1 MRKHIDRKEGLRRQ
15 AGRIVA
21 VLAVMAMLTGFAAS
35 GTVAH
40 AANACTP
47 DEEKRE
53 GYATYTLTADCVMHV
68 GPGMMRD
75 AYINNGG
82 VYVGPFS
89 MQKHNIRSI
98 IIDDPANTRLPDQAD
113 DLFRYPAL
121 EHIDGLDGLNVANVT
136 SMRRMFENDSQLSG
150 VLDLAH
156 WDVSHVVSMADMFSK
171 TGDGSLILRTT
182 GWDTRSVTD
191 MSGMFSTF
199 GGFPHDI
206 GSLDVSHT
214 EDFSRMFAFF
224 TPPMA
229 IDLSAWDTSSA
240 TQMWSMF
247 IRADVGLIKGID
259 SLNVSK
265 VRNFRFMFQGAT
277 NSAGEYG
284 NIDLSAWR
292 TESAEDMTYMFS
304 ETDLGY
310 FKGISGL
317 DTSHVTSLSGVFRDS
332 KTAGTHTDISSWDTS
347 KATDMSQMF
356 MGDDLDDF
364 TGIDGLDI
372 SAAKNLNGIFS
383 SAHSSTPLDLSAW
396 DTGSATD
403 MGFMFSSFQG
413 TVKGL
418 EGFNTSS
425 AVYFWSMFQDMKA
438 ASPIDLSAWDTRNA
452 SNTRQMFAGSE
463 GFFGMD
469 SWNTSK
475 LYTAYSMFES
485 AKPAKPLDLSSWDT
499 SNVTDMGRM
508 FLNMQGTLTIDRPWN
523 TSKVTDMSAM
533 FANLPHPRI
542 NLAGADT
549 SKVTNM
555 NSMFYGLDLSEV
567 KGIPDLNVGGVTDF
581 RGMFAGASIDHLDLS
596 KWDKQS
602 TARDG
607 YMLMLDQ
614 FTDITT
620 GSNMRIHDDPFNY
633 GYDINADPAPPY
645 GQTIWRYDRYH
656 VTGAWSQIPDNPDDP
671 ASYWTSQGLREKAD
685 RELIDRINSG
695 QAGTWV
701 MTRTRDVSFNCMREC
716 SGRPNW
722 IRITW
727 PVSPDSSR
735 LPDNA
740 PTSKNWKFKGWM
752 PANADNGT
760 HEPINPGERIPAEVM
775 LSKNWPSIMNA
786 QWERIQRTITY
797 HDDSGDGQGMP
808 QPSIVDSGDG
818 FTLPATAPT
827 RRGYGFVGWRIDG
840 GTTIYQPG
848 ARIPEVTSDITLHAV
863 WSAPVSR
870 LPAAGEHADRR
881 LMIAVLALLVSAM
894 IAGAFL
900 RMSKRDG
907 RGRHR
912 RHRA

>member
-1 MRKHIDRKEGLRRQ
+1 MREHIIRKEGLRRQ

-98 IIDDPANTRLPDQAD
+98 IIEDPANTRLPDQAD

-156 WDVSHVVSMADMFSK
+156 WDVSHVVSMADMFSSV
-171 TGDGSLILRTT
+171 GDGFLILRTT
-182 GWDTRSVTD
+182 GWDTGSVTD
-191 MSGMFSTF
+191 MSGMFKAF

-206 GSLDVSHT
+206 GSMDVSHT
-214 EDFSRMFAFF
+214 EDFSRMFASF

-247 IRADVGLIKGID
+247 IRADIGMVKGID
-259 SLNVSK
+259 RFDVSK
-265 VRNFRFMFQGAT
+265 VENFSFMFQNASDSTGVPVDLSSWRT
-277 NSAGEYG
+277 GSAGK
-284 NIDLSAWR
+284 
-292 TESAEDMTYMFS
+292 MTYMFYGA
-304 ETDLGY
+304 DLGF
-310 FKGISGL
+310 FKGISRL
-317 DTSHVTSLSGVFRDS
+317 DLSQATNVSGIFRES

-347 KATDMSQMF
+347 KVTDASQMF
-356 MGDDLDDF
+356 QSDNLDDF

-372 SAAKNLNGIFS
+372 SNAENLNSMFA

-403 MGFMFSSFQG
+403 MGYMFSSFQG
-413 TVKGL
+413 TVKGI
-418 EGFNTSS
+418 EDFNTSS
-425 AVYFWSMFQDMKA
+425 AVYFWSMFQNMKA
-438 ASPIDLSAWDTRNA
+438 TSPIDLSAWDTRNVN
-452 SNTRQMFAGSE
+452 NTMQMFAGSE
-463 GFFGMD
+463 GFSGMD

-508 FLNMQGTLTIDRPWN
+508 FLNMQGALIIDKPWD
-523 TSKVTDMSAM
+523 TSQVTNMHAA

-542 NLAGADT
+542 DMTGSDT
-549 SKVTNM
+549 SNVTNM
-555 NSMFYGLDLSEV
+555 NSMFYGLDLSQV
-567 KGIPDLNVGGVTDF
+567 KGIPDLNVSRVTDF

-620 GSNMRIHDDPFNY
+620 GPNMRIHDNPFKY
-633 GYDINADPAPPY
+633 EYDSNADPAPPY
-645 GQTIWRYDRYH
+645 GQTIWSYDRSH
-656 VTGAWSQIPDNPDDP
+656 TTGAWSQIPDDPDDP

-695 QAGTWV
+695 HAGTWV
-701 MTRTRDVSFNCMREC
+701 MTRTRDVYFDCMREC

-740 PTSKNWKFKGWM
+740 PTSKDWRFKGWM

-760 HEPINPGERIPAEVM
+760 NEPINPGERIPAEMM
-775 LSKNWPSIMNA
+775 LSKNWTSIMNA

-818 FTLPATAPT
+818 FTLPTTAPT
-827 RRGYGFVGWRIDG
+827 RRGYGFVGWRVDG
-840 GTTIYQPG
+840 GTTIYRPG
-848 ARIPEVTSDITLHAV
+848 ARISEVTSDITLRAV

-870 LPAAGEHADRR
+870 LPAAGEHADKR
-881 LMIAVLALLVSAM
+881 LMIAALALLVSAM

-900 RMSKRDG
+900 RMSKHER

-912 RHRA
+912 SGSL

>member
-1 MRKHIDRKEGLRRQ
+1 MREHINRKEGLRRR
-15 AGRIVA
+15 AGRIIA
-21 VLAVMAMLTGFAAS
+21 VLAVMAMLAGFAAS

-40 AANACTP
+40 AASACTP

-53 GYATYTLTADCVMHV
+53 GYATYTLTSDCVMHV
-68 GPGMMRD
+68 GPGLMRD
-75 AYINNGG
+75 AYANDGR
-82 VYVGPFS
+82 VYVGPFN

-98 IIDDPANTRLPDQAD
+98 IIDDPANTKVPDHAD

-136 SMRRMFENDSQLSG
+136 SMRRMFKNDSQLSG

-156 WDVSHVVSMADMFSK
+156 WDVSHVASMADMFNSA
-171 TGDGSLILRTT
+171 GDGFLILRTT
-182 GWDTRSVTD
+182 GWDTGSVTN
-191 MSGMFSTF
+191 MSGMFNTF

-206 GSLDVSHT
+206 SSMDVSHT
-214 EDFSRMFAFF
+214 EDFSRMFASF
-224 TPPMA
+224 TPPLA
-229 IDLSAWDTSSA
+229 VDLSAWDTSSA

-247 IRADVGLIKGID
+247 IRADVGLVKGLD
-259 SLNVSK
+259 RFDVSK
-265 VRNFRFMFQGAT
+265 VRNFSFMFQNASDSTGVPVDLSSWRT
-277 NSAGEYG
+277 GSAGK
-284 NIDLSAWR
+284 
-292 TESAEDMTYMFS
+292 MTYMFYG
-304 ETDLGY
+304 TDLGF
-310 FKGISGL
+310 FKGISRL
-317 DTSHVTSLSGVFRDS
+317 DLSQATDVSGIFRES
-332 KTAGTHTDISSWDTS
+332 KTAGTLTDLSSWGTS
-347 KATDMSQMF
+347 KAADMSQMF
-356 MGDDLDDF
+356 QGDNLDDF
-364 TGIDGLDI
+364 TGIDGLDV
-372 SAAKNLNGIFS
+372 SNAENLNSMFS
-383 SAHSSTPLDLSAW
+383 SAQCSKPLDLSAW

-403 MGFMFSSFQG
+403 MGFMFSSFRG
-413 TVKGL
+413 PVKGI
-418 EGFNTSS
+418 EGFDTSS
-425 AVYFWSMFQDMKA
+425 VVYFWSMFQDMKSI
-438 ASPIDLSAWDTRNA
+438 SPIDLSAWDTRNA

-463 GFFGMD
+463 GFSGMD

-475 LYTAYSMFES
+475 LYTADSMFES
-485 AKPAKPLDLSSWDT
+485 AKPATPLDLSSWDT

-508 FLNMQGTLTIDRPWN
+508 FLDMQGTLTIDRPWN

-549 SKVTNM
+549 SKVKNM
-555 NSMFYGLDLSEV
+555 NSMFYGLDLSQV

-581 RGMFAGASIDHLDLS
+581 RGMFAGASIDHLNLS
-596 KWDKQS
+596 KWDKQD

-620 GSNMRIHDDPFNY
+620 GPNMRIRDDPFNY
-633 GYDINADPAPPY
+633 GYDSNAVPAPPY
-645 GQTIWRYDRYH
+645 GQTIWGYDRGNI
-656 VTGAWSQIPDNPDDP
+656 TGAWSQIPDNPDDP
-671 ASYWTSQGLREKAD
+671 ASYWTSKGTRKNAD

-695 QAGTWV
+695 HAGTWV
-701 MTRTRDVSFNCMREC
+701 MTRTRNVYFDCGREC
-716 SGRPNW
+716 SGKPNG
-722 IRITW
+722 ITITW
-727 PVSPDSSR
+727 PVSPDGSR

-740 PTSKNWKFKGWM
+740 PTSKDWKFKGWV

-760 HEPINPGERIPAEVM
+760 HEPINPGEMIPAGLM
-775 LSKNWPSIMNA
+775 LSKNWTSIMNA

-797 HDDSGDGQGMP
+797 HDDSGAGQGMP

-818 FTLPATAPT
+818 FTLPATVPT
-827 RRGYGFVGWRIDG
+827 RRGYGFVGWRVDG
-840 GTTIYQPG
+840 GTTIYRPG

-863 WSAPVSR
+863 WSAPVSH

-881 LMIAVLALLVSAM
+881 LMAAALTLLVSAM

-900 RMSKRDG
+900 YMSRRDG

>member
-1 MRKHIDRKEGLRRQ
+1 MREHIIGKEGLRRQ
-15 AGRIVA
+15 AGRIAA
-21 VLAVMAMLTGFAAS
+21 VLAVVMMLAGFAAS

-53 GYATYTLTADCVMHV
+53 GYATYTLTSDCVMHV
-68 GPGMMRD
+68 GPGLMRD

-98 IIDDPANTRLPDQAD
+98 IIDDPASTRLPDQAD

-136 SMRRMFENDSQLSG
+136 SMRRMFKDDSQLSG

-156 WDVSHVVSMADMFSK
+156 WDVSHVASMADMFNSA
-171 TGDGSLILRTT
+171 GDGFLILRTT
-182 GWDTRSVTD
+182 GWDTGSVTD

-214 EDFSRMFAFF
+214 EDFSRMFASF

-247 IRADVGLIKGID
+247 IRADVGLVKGLD
-259 SLNVSK
+259 KFDVSK

-277 NSAGEYG
+277 NSAGESG
-284 NIDLSAWR
+284 NVDLSSWR
-292 TESAEDMTYMFS
+292 TASAEDMAYMFS

-317 DTSHVTSLSGVFRDS
+317 DTSHAISLSGVFRES
-332 KTAGTHTDISSWDTS
+332 KTAGTLTDISSWDTS

-364 TGIDGLDI
+364 TGIDRLDV
-372 SAAKNLNGIFS
+372 SNAENLSSIFS
-383 SAHSSTPLDLSAW
+383 SAHSSTLLDLSAW

-403 MGFMFSSFQG
+403 MEYMFSSFQG
-413 TVKGL
+413 PVKGI

-425 AVYFWSMFQDMKA
+425 AVYFLGMFQNMKA
-438 ASPIDLSAWDTRNA
+438 ASPIDLSAWDTRNVN
-452 SNTRQMFAGSE
+452 NTMHMFAESE
-463 GFFGMD
+463 GFSGMD

-485 AKPAKPLDLSSWDT
+485 AKPAKPLNLSSWDT
-499 SNVTDMGRM
+499 SNVTNMGRM
-508 FLNMQGTLTIDRPWN
+508 FLDMQGTLTIDRPWN
-523 TSKVTDMSAM
+523 TSQVTNMRAM

-542 NLAGADT
+542 NLAGSDT

-555 NSMFYGLDLSEV
+555 NSMFYGLDLSQV
-567 KGIPDLNVGGVTDF
+567 KGIPDLNVSMVTDF

-596 KWDKQS
+596 KWDKQD

-633 GYDINADPAPPY
+633 GYDSNAVPAPPY
-645 GQTIWRYDRYH
+645 GQTIWRYDRSH
-656 VTGAWSQIPDNPDDP
+656 TTDTWSQIPDNPDDP

-695 QAGTWV
+695 QTGTWV
-701 MTRTRDVSFNCMREC
+701 MTRTRDVSFDCMREC
-716 SGRPNW
+716 SGKPKW
-722 IRITW
+722 LTITW

-740 PTSKNWKFKGWM
+740 PTSKDWKFKGWM

-760 HEPINPGERIPAEVM
+760 HEPINPGERIPAEAM
-775 LSKNWPSIMNA
+775 LSKNWTSIMNA

-797 HDDSGDGQGMP
+797 HDDSSDGQGMP

-818 FTLPATAPT
+818 FNLPTTVPT

-863 WSAPVSR
+863 WSAPTSR
-870 LPAAGEHADRR
+870 LPAAGEHTDRR
-881 LMIAVLALLVSAM
+881 LMIAALALLVSAM

-900 RMSKRDG
+900 RMSKHDR

-912 RHRA
+912 SGSI

>member
-1 MRKHIDRKEGLRRQ
+1 MREHIIGKEGLRRQ

-21 VLAVMAMLTGFAAS
+21 VLAVVMMLAGFAAS

-40 AANACTP
+40 AASACTP

-53 GYATYTLTADCVMHV
+53 GYATYTLTSDCVMHV
-68 GPGMMRD
+68 GPGLMRD
-75 AYINNGG
+75 AYINGG
-82 VYVGPFS
+82 QVYVGPFS
-89 MQKHNIRSI
+89 MQKHNIRII

-121 EHIDGLDGLNVANVT
+121 EHIDGLDELDVANVT

-150 VLDLAH
+150 VLDLDH
-156 WDVSHVVSMADMFSK
+156 WDVSHVVSMADMFGK
-171 TGDGSLILRTT
+171 TGDGFLILRTK
-182 GWDTRSVTD
+182 GWDTGSVTD

-206 GSLDVSHT
+206 SSMDVSHT
-214 EDFSRMFAFF
+214 EDFSRMFASF
-224 TPPMA
+224 TPPLA

-247 IRADVGLIKGID
+247 IYSDLGLFKGLD
-259 SLNVSK
+259 MFDVSK

-277 NSAGEYG
+277 NSAGESG
-284 NIDLSAWR
+284 NVDLSSWKTA
-292 TESAEDMTYMFS
+292 SAEDMTYMFS
-304 ETDLGY
+304 ETDLDY

-317 DTSHVTSLSGVFRDS
+317 DTSHATSLSGVFRES

-356 MGDDLDDF
+356 QGDNLDDF
-364 TGIDGLDI
+364 TGINRLDV
-372 SAAKNLNGIFS
+372 SNAENLDSMFS
-383 SAHSSTPLDLSAW
+383 SARSSTPLDLSAW
-396 DTGSATD
+396 DTGSATN
-403 MGFMFSSFQG
+403 MEFMFSSFQG
-413 TVKGL
+413 PVKGI

-425 AVYFWSMFQDMKA
+425 AVYFLGMFQNMKA
-438 ASPIDLSAWDTRNA
+438 ASPIDLSAWDTRNVN
-452 SNTRQMFAGSE
+452 NTMHMFAESE
-463 GFFGMD
+463 GFSGMD

-485 AKPAKPLDLSSWDT
+485 AKPAKPLNLSSWDT
-499 SNVTDMGRM
+499 SNVTNMGRM
-508 FLNMQGTLTIDRPWN
+508 FLDMQGTLTIDRPWN
-523 TSKVTDMSAM
+523 TSQVTNMRAM

-542 NLAGADT
+542 NLAGSDT

-555 NSMFYGLDLSEV
+555 NSMFYGLDLSQV
-567 KGIPDLNVGGVTDF
+567 KGIPDLNVSGVTDF

-633 GYDINADPAPPY
+633 GYDSNAVPAPPY
-645 GQTIWRYDRYH
+645 GQTIWRYDRSH
-656 VTGAWSQIPDNPDDP
+656 TTGTWSQIPDNPDDP
-671 ASYWTSQGLREKAD
+671 ASYWISQGLMEKAD

-701 MTRTRDVSFNCMREC
+701 MTRTRDVYFDCGREC
-716 SGRPNW
+716 SGKPKW
-722 IRITW
+722 LTVTW

-735 LPDNA
+735 LPDNV
-740 PTSKNWKFKGWM
+740 PTSKDWKFKGWI
-752 PANADNGT
+752 PEDIDSWNAD
-760 HEPINPGERIPAEVM
+760 PIKPGDRVPADVM
-775 LSKNWPSIMNA
+775 LLRSRPITMIA

-818 FTLPATAPT
+818 FTLPTTVPT

-840 GTTIYQPG
+840 GTTIYRPG

-881 LMIAVLALLVSAM
+881 LMAAALALLVSAM

-900 RMSKRDG
+900 YMSRRDG